1 MFTACWL
8 QFNVTPKQAAPKEE
22 TSNVAG
28 PQPRNCQLFSWS
40 FTWGIRWMLRPSWG
54 WPWAPRSRGTPP
66 STSRWPR
73 GQIISYW
80 HEGRHRRLP
89 IAALLLLLLLLLR
102 WGLRVGLLRLWGR
115 PGSGA
120 QRGACSPITHAQR
133 YCGITC
139 THATQDSYDNQ
150 AIPCRAQAD
159 CSNQQVKLKKYTENK
174 KHQQIKM
181 KTIKSK

>member
-1 MFTACWL
+1 MGNSVFPASRL
-8 QFNVTPKQAAPKEE
+8 QFNTTQASRTQRNIKCS
-22 TSNVAG
+22 TNLH
-28 PQPRNCQLFSWS
+28 PRNCQLFSWS

-66 STSRWPR
+66 STSRWTR

-102 WGLRVGLLRLWGR
+102 WALVAGLLRLWGR

-133 YCGITC
+133 YRGITC
-139 THATQDSYDNQ
+139 THATQDSFDNQ
-150 AIPCRAQAD
+150 ESPCNAQAIAAMNR
-159 CSNQQVKLKKYTENK
+159 SN
-174 KHQQIKM
+174 
-181 KTIKSK
+181 